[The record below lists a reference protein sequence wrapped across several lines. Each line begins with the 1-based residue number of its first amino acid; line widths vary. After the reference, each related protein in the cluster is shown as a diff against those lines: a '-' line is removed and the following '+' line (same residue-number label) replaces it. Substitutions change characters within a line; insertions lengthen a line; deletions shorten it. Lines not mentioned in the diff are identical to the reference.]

1 MRLAAASSA
10 AGLGQLGLGQGLGRI
25 ELIVG
30 PMFAGKTTELLRR
43 LRRHELAGRRCL
55 IVKHALDDRFG
66 GDATQGKHVVTHD
79 AAQRGALAVTSAAMR
94 RVDLGALP
102 GVGGSCPCPLS
113 AMLTGVEV
121 VGVDEAQFFEPD
133 DLASF
138 CRSDVAAPPAA
149 VEHTASICGAAN
161 DTARPL

>member
-10 AGLGQLGLGQGLGRI
+10 AGLGQLGLGQGLGRV

-79 AAQRGALAVTSAAMR
+79 AARRRALAVTSVAMG
-94 RVDLGALP
+94 RVELGALP
-102 GVGGSCPCPLS
+102 GVGGSGPCPLS

-138 CRSDVAAPPAA
+138 CRSDR
-149 VEHTASICGAAN
+149 GAACCSR
-161 DTARPL
+161 AHSLYLRSC